1 MHESI
6 DKKWVTDKCM
16 NQDRQTDQK
25 VWREWM
31 NEHNKNEEWLIK
43 NGWIKEWIR
52 KGSELRLI
60 KKMNSER
67 MNKWKKER
75 IEDE

>member
-1 MHESI
+1 MHEWI
-6 DKKWVTDKCM
+6 DKKWMDECM
-16 NQDRQTDQK
+16 NQDKQTDQK

-60 KKMNSER
+60 KKNEFR
-67 MNKWKKER
+67 KNE
-75 IEDE
+75 